1 MPASKSPKTT
11 KRSMSDQHKA
21 SLAQGRQEGRVVRNY
36 LEALER
42 HAPKRGRRRTV
53 DSVDRRLAAIEKELM
68 AADPVTRLKLVQE
81 RRDLTA
87 ERSTLGAPAD
97 LAGLENDFVEIAAS
111 YSHRQGISYQSWR
124 EVGVPAAVLSR
135 AGISRSQ

>member
-1 MPASKSPKTT
+1 MPAKKATT
-11 KRSMSDQHKA
+11 AAKRSMSDEHKA

-36 LEALER
+36 LEALEA

-53 DSVDRRLAAIEKELM
+53 DGVDRRLAAIEDEL
-68 AADPVTRLKLVQE
+68 ASADPMRRLKLLQE

-87 ERSTLGAPAD
+87 ERQTLAEPVD
-97 LAGLENDFVEIAAS
+97 LAGLEDAFVEIAAS
-111 YSHRQGISYQSWR
+111 YSRRQGISYQSWR
-124 EVGVPAAVLSR
+124 EIGVTAAVLSR